1 MTTEHPF
8 APYIRILG
16 KGPTLS
22 RPLTFEETKAAAH
35 MILDGAV
42 EPLQLGAFLCL
53 LRVKT
58 ETPAEVAGFVSA
70 VRDTIAPTP
79 DMPHVDLD
87 WSSYAG
93 KSRQLPLFLLAALLL
108 SQNGVTVFMHG
119 TEGHTAGRLYTRAT
133 LETLGFPTA
142 TSTAAV
148 ADHLRERG
156 FAYMPLAYLSPPLH
170 AIMGLKPLLG
180 LRSPIHTIARMLN
193 PMRASASLLSVF
205 HPNYRNVHQEA
216 GHLLGDKNMAVFKG
230 EGGEAE
236 RRPEKPCVVQSVIA
250 GQPSEE
256 EWRPML
262 PESAR
267 PSDLGMEPAT
277 LKALWTGE
285 RKDVYAE
292 ASIIGTAAIALKLL
306 GRAKTQEEAVE
317 MAGGL
322 WTNRSKGRL
331 AA

>member
-1 MTTEHPF
+1 MTSEHPF

-22 RPLTFEETKAAAH
+22 RPLTFDETKTAAR

-42 EPLQLGAFLCL
+42 EPIQLGAFLCL

-58 ETPAEVAGFVSA
+58 ETPQELAGFVSA
-70 VRDTIAPTP
+70 VRETILPTP
-79 DMPHVDLD
+79 DMPAVDLD

-108 SQNGVTVFMHG
+108 AKNGVTVFMHG
-119 TEGHTAGRLYTRAT
+119 TEGHTAGRLYTRET
-133 LETLGFPTA
+133 LESLGFPTS
-142 TSTAAV
+142 TSMAAV
-148 ADHLRERG
+148 AEQLRERR

-193 PMRASASLLSVF
+193 PLRANASLLSVF

-216 GHLLGDKNMAVFKG
+216 GHLLGDGNMAVFKG

-236 RRPEKPCVVQSVIA
+236 RRPEKPCVVQSVI
-250 GQPSEE
+250 GGNQSEE
-256 EWRPML
+256 EWPPIL
-262 PESAR
+262 SESAR

-277 LKALWTGE
+277 LKAIWTGE
-285 RKDVYAE
+285 MKDDYAE
-292 ASIIGTAAIALKLL
+292 TTIIGTAAIALKLL
-306 GRAKTQEEAVE
+306 GRASGHAEALE
-317 MAGGL
+317 MARAL
-322 WTNRSKGRL
+322 WAARSKDRL